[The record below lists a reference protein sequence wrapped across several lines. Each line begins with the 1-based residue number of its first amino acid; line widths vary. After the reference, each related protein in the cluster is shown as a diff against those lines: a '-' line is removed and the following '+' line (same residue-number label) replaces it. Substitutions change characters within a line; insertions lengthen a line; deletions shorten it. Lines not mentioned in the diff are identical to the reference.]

1 MFMNQPVDEVN
12 RLAAESGIDI
22 VQLHGDE
29 DNTYMEAVSKP
40 VMKVV
45 HVPAGTTVD
54 MVPNALTHTRARAHT
69 HWFSLS
75 SLKEWKG
82 TCSCCER
89 GLIPAGLTN

>member
-1 MFMNQPVDEVN
+1 MCVDHPALLTVARRRWQVVGVFMNQPVDEVN

-29 DNTYMEAVSKP
+29 DIAYMEAVSKP

-54 MVPNALTHTRARAHT
+54 MVPSA
-69 HWFSLS
+69 
-75 SLKEWKG
+75 
-82 TCSCCER
+82 
-89 GLIPAGLTN
+89 

>member
-1 MFMNQPVDEVN
+1 MNQPVDEVN

-29 DNTYMEAVSKP
+29 DIAYMEAVSKP

-54 MVPNALTHTRARAHT
+54 MVPSA
-69 HWFSLS
+69 
-75 SLKEWKG
+75 
-82 TCSCCER
+82 
-89 GLIPAGLTN
+89 